1 MVDTRCKKRDEM
13 RRTNI
18 FLSARQIE
26 DLKRLSKKEDLS
38 VAELIRRAIDQFLE
52 RKKKGSLIGV

>member
-13 RRTNI
+13 TRTSI
-18 FLSARQIE
+18 FSSDRQIE
-26 DLKRLSKKEDLS
+26 DLKRLLKKEDLS

-52 RKKKGSLIGV
+52 RKKKAR